1 MKAKDKRQK
10 TKVKD
15 ERKHDSHPSSLDDE
29 RQRGFHRLMLKRAW
43 LFPVHPLLIF
53 AFCLL
58 PFAFTLTACGKR
70 RPPLPPVERVPQ
82 RTELLSGVQRGNR
95 VILSWP
101 ALRRNA
107 SDDSVQSIRR
117 VDVYRLAEGVDDPL
131 PLTEE
136 EFSTRATLIG
146 SVSFDEIQKA
156 KETLSYSDEL
166 SLSDPVRLRYA
177 VRYVNAANQRA
188 SFSNFLLIEPAASVS
203 QPPAVDPSPEVTQSA
218 IVLRWQAPAANVDG
232 TTPVNLLGYNV
243 YRAEGSQSQPSQT
256 PLNPRP
262 ITAASFSDQSFKFG
276 EEYVYVVR
284 AVSLGTGGEPVESLN
299 SNAVNASPRDIFRPS
314 APTGVTIA
322 ASPTPLRISIFF
334 AANPERD
341 IAGYNVYRSE
351 DPDLPKARWT
361 KLNKTLLDRTTF
373 QDDAV
378 QSGKKYFYYVT
389 AVDTS
394 GNMSDPSD
402 VYSETAP

>member
-1 MKAKDKRQK
+1 MKAKGKRQK
-10 TKVKD
+10 AKVED
-15 ERKHDSHPSSLDDE
+15 EVKAYSHLSSLGAE
-29 RQRGFHRLMLKRAW
+29 RHHGSHLRL
-43 LFPVHPLLIF
+43 FIF

-58 PFAFTLTACGKR
+58 PFAFGSAACGKR

-95 VILSWP
+95 VILNWP
-101 ALRRNA
+101 APRRNA
-107 SDDSVQSIRR
+107 SDESVQSIRR
-117 VDVYRLAEGVDDPL
+117 VDIYRLAEGVNDPL

-136 EFSTRATLIG
+136 EFSARSTLIG
-146 SVSFDEIQKA
+146 SVSYEEIQQA
-156 KETLSYSDEL
+156 KETLSYADEL
-166 SLSDPVRLRYA
+166 TLREPVRLRYA

-203 QPPAVDPSPEVTQSA
+203 QPPAVEPSPEVTQNT
-218 IVLRWQAPAANVDG
+218 IVLRWQAPAANVDN

-262 ITAASFSDQSFKFG
+262 ITATSFADQSFKFG

-299 SNAVNASPRDIFRPS
+299 SNTVTATPRDIFKPS
-314 APTGVTIA
+314 APTGVTVA
-322 ASPTPLRISIFF
+322 ASPSPLRIAVFF
-334 AANPERD
+334 AASPERD
-341 IAGYNVYRSE
+341 VVGYNVFRSE
-351 DPDLPKARWT
+351 DPDLPKERWT
-361 KLNKTLLDRTTF
+361 KLNRTLLDRTTY
-373 QDDAV
+373 QDDSV

-389 AVDTS
+389 AVDS
-394 GNMSDPSD
+394 AGNVSAPSD
-402 VYSETAP
+402 VASETAP

>member
-1 MKAKDKRQK
+1 VKAKGKRQK
-10 TKVKD
+10 ANVNN
-15 ERKHDSHPSSLDDE
+15 ERKFSSHYSSLE
-29 RQRGFHRLMLKRAW
+29 GESRTVSRLS
-43 LFPVHPLLIF
+43 FLIF
-53 AFCLL
+53 ALCLL
-58 PFAFTLTACGKR
+58 PFAFGSAACGKR

-101 ALRRNA
+101 APRRNA
-107 SDDSVQSIRR
+107 SDESVQSIRR

-136 EFSTRATLIG
+136 EFSTRATLVG

-156 KETLSYSDEL
+156 KDTLSYSDDL
-166 SLSDPVRLRYA
+166 TLSDPVRLRYA

-203 QPPAVDPSPEVTQSA
+203 RPPVVDPSPEVTQSA
-218 IVLRWQAPAANVDG
+218 VALRWQAPSANVDN

-243 YRAEGSQSQPSQT
+243 YRAEGSQSQPAQT

-262 ITAASFSDQSFKFG
+262 ITATSFADQSFKFG

-299 SNAVNASPRDIFRPS
+299 SNAVAASPIDIFKPS
-314 APTGVTIA
+314 APTGVTA
-322 ASPTPLRISIFF
+322 AGSPSPVRISVFF
-334 AANPERD
+334 AAGRD
-341 IAGYNVYRSE
+341 RDVVGYNVYRSE
-351 DPDLPKARWT
+351 DPDILKERWT

-389 AVDTS
+389 AVDAA
-394 GNMSDPSD
+394 GNVSDPSD
-402 VYSETAP
+402 VASETAP